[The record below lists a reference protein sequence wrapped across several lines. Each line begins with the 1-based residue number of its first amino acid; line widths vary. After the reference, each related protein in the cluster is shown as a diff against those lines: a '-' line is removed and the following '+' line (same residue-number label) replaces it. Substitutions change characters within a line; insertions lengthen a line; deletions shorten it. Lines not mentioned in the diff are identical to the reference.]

1 MKKIEAMIQH
11 EQNQESITPSF
22 MDGIVSELR
31 ASFSAVWV
39 PGIILQVFAGI
50 LVAGWFLV
58 PSLQPYYTDIAAARE
73 RGGLLFSAA
82 IFALAGGVIP
92 MLVQALRGEK
102 SWSSAAPDGSYLTC
116 AWFILGIATDLMYR
130 LQATCFGDGHDAT
143 TLVLKTSCDQFLW
156 TPLVALPFQRFV
168 YGMIERGYDFDSK
181 LLPLKLSWYRQATPN
196 LILNWL
202 VWIPA
207 VTLMYMLPAP
217 LQVPFAA
224 IMVCF
229 YSLLMMS
236 ITRHSHQ
243 NPPAVERQV
252 MPAAVA

>member
-1 MKKIEAMIQH
+1 MKKIDATIH
-11 EQNQESITPSF
+11 YVKNQETVTPSF
-22 MDGIVSELR
+22 TDGIIGELC

-39 PGIILQVFAGI
+39 PGIILPVFAGV
-50 LVAGWFLV
+50 LVVGWFLV
-58 PSLQPYYTDIAAARE
+58 PARQPFYSDVASARE
-73 RGGLLFSAA
+73 RVGLLFSAA
-82 IFALAGGVIP
+82 IFALAGGIIP
-92 MLVQALRGEK
+92 MFVQALRGER
-102 SWSSAAPDGSYLTC
+102 SWSSAAPDGSYLAC
-116 AWFILGIATDLMYR
+116 AWFVLGIATDLMYR
-130 LQATCFGDGHDAT
+130 LQSTYIRAVHDVM

-156 TPLVALPFQRFV
+156 IPLVALPFQRFI

-181 LLPLKLSWYRQATPN
+181 LLPLKLSWYRQATSN

-207 VTLMYMLPAP
+207 VTLMYMLPEP

-236 ITRHSHQ
+236 ITKNSPQ
-243 NPPAVERQV
+243 SPQAVKRQV
-252 MPAAVA
+252 MPAAVS